1 MNAIQCQ
8 VLVGREG
15 ELDALTDGLD
25 RLADETGG
33 LVFLTGEPGVG
44 KSRLATETATI
55 AAERG
60 LLVLGGRAVQASAPP
75 PLRPIAEAL
84 MGVARTSGI
93 PDAPE
98 IEEFRPALASMVPA
112 WNGPDERADM
122 SPLILGEAVVRLLTV
137 LSRTGALLVLE
148 ELQWADPET
157 LAIVEYLADNL
168 ADRRVL
174 CVATVRDSEPSPALD
189 LVRTLHSRRTA
200 TIVDV
205 RRLTE
210 PEVKRMAAACLDQQ
224 TAPRA
229 VVQRLLRDC
238 DGLPFAIEE
247 ILAAAVSSGE
257 LMTGAAGWQVN
268 ADVRTGVPTSIAG
281 SVRQRLASLGPE
293 VTDVIVSAAVLGRH
307 FDWTLL
313 PAVNDMTESDVLAA
327 LRRARDVQL
336 IEPHS
341 PSQEVFRFRHSLTRE
356 SIVADLL
363 PPDRANRAARAV
375 AAIEDA
381 HPDLPGAWCELAA
394 ELHETAG
401 QAVQAATLL
410 LEAGRRDLSHGT
422 LISAE
427 AALRKARTVLAQTP
441 SAEPDLL
448 VAVDYTLSN
457 VLMFAGDCD
466 QLIPVADRLLIELDA
481 TGAPLERKAVVRL
494 KVARSLSECNR
505 VTLAE
510 QQLAAGRSL
519 ANNTPNPGLGGWLD
533 VVAARCAIDRGEPDR
548 ALDLAKRALAA
559 AEEGGFADCTAEAA
573 CEALEVIGRAERI
586 RDIGVA
592 GAAFER
598 AYQIASDY
606 GLPVRRIRAMHE
618 LGTIEMLADG
628 GSDRLAEAK
637 RLALESGAISTA
649 TILDLQL
656 ANAWSLGS
664 DTDRALDAAR
674 RCQQAAGRLKMW
686 RVEAMAM
693 STQACL
699 LAVRGERRHVEFF
712 AEQAEHIAPADPEI
726 LTTTW
731 GEARV
736 TASIFADD
744 LPGALDASTAGISYA
759 RKESLTAPSMAW
771 GYWPLL
777 RAVCGEDGRDAL
789 DEARAAGAEVSFW
802 NRGCLSYAEAVLEGR
817 EGHRERAAE
826 LAEEA
831 GALLIRCA
839 PRWNHVL
846 RWLIAPAAL
855 GDGWG
860 EPVTWLAAA
869 SGDFEASG
877 HDRLATACR
886 GVLRRTGRPVPRSG
900 RGKAD
905 VPPQLR
911 RQGVTKREMDVF
923 LLVGQGCSN
932 ADIADRLFISPKT
945 VETHVASLVN
955 KTSQSGR
962 RELVALAAQSGRAA
976 RS

>member
-25 RLADETGG
+25 RLADESGG

-60 LLVLGGRAVQASAPP
+60 LLVLGGRAVQASAPV

-137 LSRTGALLVLE
+137 LGRTGALLVLE

-281 SVRQRLASLGPE
+281 SVRQRLATPGPE

-410 LEAGRRDLSHGT
+410 LEAGRRDLGHGT

-505 VTLAE
+505 VTMAE

-592 GAAFER
+592 RAAFER
-598 AYQIASDY
+598 AYQIGSDH
-606 GLPVRRIRAMHE
+606 GLPVRRIRAAP
-618 LGTIEMLADG
+618 TPPPPAPP
-628 GSDRLAEAK
+628 
-637 RLALESGAISTA
+637 
-649 TILDLQL
+649 
-656 ANAWSLGS
+656 
-664 DTDRALDAAR
+664 R
-674 RCQQAAGRLKMW
+674 RCQRAAGRLKMW

-860 EPVTWLAAA
+860 EPVPWLAEAI
-869 SGDFEASG
+869 GDFEASG

-886 GVLRRTGRPVPRSG
+886 GVLRRAGRAVPRSG